1 MHVGRR
7 SLLVQPQQTPSSTS
21 NGSCGRQPG
30 SANRVV
36 LASPAPI
43 AVPGQNCWR
52 VAHASRAAFLVDAAA
67 YFDAF
72 AQAVENARRS
82 IFIVAW
88 DVHSRARLRPN
99 QPPGCYPDELG
110 PFLDALVRERRD
122 LRVYILSWGFNLV
135 YAFER
140 ERLPVVQFGWKTH
153 RRVQFYLDNSHPV
166 SASQH
171 QKIVVVDDAIAFS
184 GGLDLTIRRWDTPEH
199 LAQHPGRVDHRGA
212 SYPPFHDIQLLVDG
226 TAAKALAELARE
238 RWFRRTGQRIPPT
251 PVDTDPWPYKV
262 QPDVTNANVVIARTG
277 AAYAGRSEVREA
289 ETLYL
294 DSIAAAQRYI
304 YIENQYFTSRR
315 IAEALGTRLSEANGP
330 EVLIV
335 GPAECSGWIEQKT
348 MGVLRNRFIQRLKEH
363 DRFGRLRFVYP
374 VLHHSTPCPVFV
386 HAKICIIDDMFARVG
401 SANLTNRSLGYD
413 TECDLAIES
422 AGSPQVEAAIAGF
435 RNRLLSEH
443 LGVSAAQVGETIT
456 AQGSLLAAVDA
467 LQKPGRGFKVVEV
480 QALLEADSLVPE
492 SAVFDPEG
500 PIDPTDLIT
509 TALPTEAAQ
518 HSHRPVVRLA
528 IVLGLLVLLGSLWR
542 WTPLH
547 EWISP
552 ARLAAWTNAVAAWP
566 LAPLVVGAGIVL
578 GSLVMIPL
586 NLLVLQ
592 AAFLFGPVT
601 GFLTAFTGAMV
612 SAVAAFLIGRTLGR
626 DGLQRLSTP
635 RLERLCQRLARRG
648 VLAVAAVRLLPVA
661 PFTMVNLVL
670 GAARIKL
677 QHFTIGTVVG
687 LIPGL
692 LALSI
697 FGDRLGQVIRRP
709 DALNFLSLGV
719 VAMAVILGGVW
730 LVRRVQQG
738 VSRGVGRD

>member
-7 SLLVQPQQTPSSTS
+7 SLLVQSQQMPSTISDRSYRSQT
-21 NGSCGRQPG
+21 G
-30 SANRVV
+30 SADRVAH
-36 LASPAPI
+36 ASSAPI

-52 VAHASRAAFLVDAAA
+52 VAHASRAAFLVDASA

-88 DVHSRARLRPN
+88 DVHSRTRLRPDR
-99 QPPGCYPDELG
+99 PGSQYPNELG
-110 PFLDALVRERRD
+110 PFLDTLVRERPD
-122 LRVYILSWGFNLV
+122 LRVYILSWDFNLV

-140 ERLPVVQFGWKTH
+140 EPLPIIQLGWKTH
-153 RRVQFYLDNSHPV
+153 SRIQFCLDNSHPV
-166 SASQH
+166 GASLH

-199 LAQHPGRVDHRGA
+199 LAQHPQRVDHCGIP
-212 SYPPFHDIQLLVDG
+212 YPPFHDIQLLVDG
-226 TAAKALAELARE
+226 SAAKALAELARE
-238 RWFRRTGQRIPPT
+238 RWFRRTGERIPPT
-251 PVDTDPWPYKV
+251 PVDADPWPCKV
-262 QPDVTNANVVIARTG
+262 LPDVTDANVVIARTD
-277 AAYAGRSEVREA
+277 AAYAGRPEVREA
-289 ETLYL
+289 EALYL

-304 YIENQYFTSRR
+304 YIESQYFTSRR
-315 IAEALGTRLSEANGP
+315 IAHALGARLSEANGP

-335 GPAECSGWIEQKT
+335 GPAECTGWIEQKT
-348 MGVLRNRFIQRLKEH
+348 MGVLRNRFVQHLKEH

-374 VLHHSTPCPVFV
+374 VLRDITPNPVFI
-386 HAKICIIDDMFARVG
+386 HSKICIVDDTFARVG
-401 SANLTNRSLGYD
+401 SANLSNRSLGLD

-422 AGSPQVEAAIAGF
+422 RGSLQVEAAIACF
-435 RNRLLSEH
+435 RNRLLGEH
-443 LGVSAAQVGETIT
+443 LGVSPAQVEEAIT
-456 AQGSLLAAVDA
+456 ARGSLLTAVDA
-467 LQKPGRGFKVVEV
+467 LQKTGRGFEVVEV

-509 TALPTEAAQ
+509 MALPTEAVQ
-518 HSHRPVVRLA
+518 HSRRPIVRLA
-528 IVLGLLVLLGSLWR
+528 IVFGLLVLLGSLWH
-542 WTPLH
+542 WTPLQ

-552 ARLAAWTNAVAAWP
+552 AHLAAWTNAVAAWP

-578 GSLVMIPL
+578 GSLLMIPI

-601 GFLTAFTGAMV
+601 GFLTAFTGSLV
-612 SAVAAFLIGRTLGR
+612 SAVVAFLVGRAIGGS
-626 DGLQRLSTP
+626 GLQRLSTP
-635 RLERLCQRLARRG
+635 RLDRLCRRLARRG
-648 VLAVAAVRLLPVA
+648 VLAVAAIRLLPVA
-661 PFTMVNLVL
+661 PYTMVNLVL

-677 QHFTIGTVVG
+677 WHFVIGTAVG
-687 LIPGL
+687 LTPGL

-697 FGDRLGQVIRRP
+697 FGDRLGQALRRP
-709 DALNFLSLGV
+709 DTLNFLSLCLVAV
-719 VAMAVILGGVW
+719 VVILGGVW
-730 LVRRVQQG
+730 LVRRVQRG